1 MTFSGPNDYEL
12 RFRPAN
18 RDGRSEKAIQNIKIW
33 THFDP
38 KDPGS
43 GVATLIN
50 TQLAT
55 VEYANK
61 RARKQRLALTEVAV
75 EELNALTIADR
86 PLDAR
91 SNGKFQ
97 MKPIS
102 TLNKTERVN
111 KRVRGTENAVLTA
124 TNKDA
129 VVCLKGKGTTV
140 PKNDDLT
147 SDKPIVGN

>member
-1 MTFSGPNDYEL
+1 MPMRLEDLPESPEL
-12 RFRPAN
+12 SLA
-18 RDGRSEKAIQNIKIW
+18 EKAIQNIKIW

-111 KRVRGTENAVLTA
+111 KR
-124 TNKDA
+124 
-129 VVCLKGKGTTV
+129 
-140 PKNDDLT
+140 
-147 SDKPIVGN
+147 